1 MAMGLEPMIAYLN
14 SIFTAE
20 DMNRIAEQMKVS
32 LEAQSSTLTEH
43 IIKEE
48 EWEALEEVLEM
59 LGQEIENL
67 NEDKSTMAL
76 EELEKDIDLQIV
88 SILALKSTTEK
99 CVKAID
105 VLEKMRGKAF
115 VDKIERFVEKLCR
128 ETNKKRSREE
138 DKETRDVKEDLFVRI
153 RETLRA
159 MERD

>member
-1 MAMGLEPMIAYLN
+1 M
-14 SIFTAE
+14 
-20 DMNRIAEQMKVS
+20 
-32 LEAQSSTLTEH
+32 TLTEH
-43 IIKEE
+43 IIKGMINTYHTRGVALKAMAILVTSVINTEE
-48 EWEALEEVLEM
+48 EWKALEEVLEM

-76 EELEKDIDLQIV
+76 EEMENDIDLQIV

-128 ETNKKRSREE
+128 ETNKKRTREE
-138 DKETRDVKEDLFVRI
+138 DKETRDLKEDLFVKV
-153 RETLRA
+153 REILRA
-159 MERD
+159 MESD